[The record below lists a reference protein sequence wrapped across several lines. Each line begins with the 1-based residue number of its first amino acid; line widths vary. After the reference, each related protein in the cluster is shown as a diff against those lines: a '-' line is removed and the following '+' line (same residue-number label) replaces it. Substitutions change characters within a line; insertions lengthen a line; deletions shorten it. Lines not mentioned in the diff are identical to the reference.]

1 MTDTRTSPEP
11 VRISEARDGE
21 RPYVI
26 HPEDDDLFV
35 RTGKQVIEACRLGI
49 SLQLWVEE
57 FKAMLRHVSDWAGD
71 RADKVRACCCAPHG
85 ASVTFFVAPRS
96 EQFDFDLSDAMTELN
111 AELVQRF
118 NVGPVELHQVPWDE
132 MDRFLDIRMARVVY
146 GEAPSPVET

>member
-1 MTDTRTSPEP
+1 MTDTRTKKEA

-21 RPYVI
+21 RRYLI

-57 FKAMLRHVSDWAGD
+57 FMAMLEYVSDWAEQRKD
-71 RADKVRACCCAPHG
+71 SVRACFCAPQG
-85 ASVTFFVAPRS
+85 ASVTFFVATQS
-96 EQFDFDLSDAMTELN
+96 QQFDFDLSDAMTELN

-132 MDRFLDIRMARVVY
+132 MDRFLDIKTARVVY
-146 GEAPSPVET
+146 GEAPSAVET